1 MYLTSKVSLKVFS
14 NRHGLVITN
23 QSKKILALNSGVA
36 MTVCVSQMPAYVR
49 SLFLFR
55 T

>member
-1 MYLTSKVSLKVFS
+1 MYLTSKVSLEVFS

-23 QSKKILALNSGVA
+23 QSKKILSLNSCVI
-36 MTVCVSQMPAYVR
+36 MTVYVSQMYAYLK
-49 SLFLFR
+49 SLFIFH